1 MGDLLGSC
9 ETAHR
14 DLGAHLFGS
23 GFLRDALLGS
33 LVAHDGIQALG
44 AGGAGEHVVH
54 GDSMLA
60 QLIGEGLGPIGHR
73 RANGVAHS
81 QVVQRLFHAGAD
93 DVDDAAKATLF
104 HAGNQGKRNGLVGDE
119 VLAEL
124 DVTPVVDVMLVLLI
138 IFMITTPMMN
148 HKVKVDLPTK
158 TVLKLE
164 EEKATPMTLAI
175 DDAGQMYLDDALID
189 QRALEDRLRR
199 EALRTPQPMIEL
211 RADRTT
217 QYKQIAEAMATVKN
231 AGIRKLGFI
240 TEPSK

>member
-1 MGDLLGSC
+1 MGMS
-9 ETAHR
+9 
-14 DLGAHLFGS
+14 
-23 GFLRDALLGS
+23 
-33 LVAHDGIQALG
+33 
-44 AGGAGEHVVH
+44 AGGNDG
-54 GDSMLA
+54 
-60 QLIGEGLGPIGHR
+60 
-73 RANGVAHS
+73 GVM
-81 QVVQRLFHAGAD
+81 
-93 DVDDAAKATLF
+93 
-104 HAGNQGKRNGLVGDE
+104 
-119 VLAEL
+119 AEIN
-124 DVTPVVDVMLVLLI
+124 VTPLVDVMLVLLI

-158 TVLKLE
+158 TVLKPE
-164 EEKATPMTLAI
+164 EEKATPLTLAI

-211 RADRTT
+211 RADKTT